1 MGIFNAFRKKA
12 RHEKSLCLTAD
23 LKNREKKL
31 AREVVSNIELTI
43 EHSFSVRDVEIV
55 QQTKGQMQPFSVDA
69 WDGYVS
75 PSGGYVNFARYQV
88 IGINP
93 KTKRRNK
100 RIYDEQSEDR
110 ALKKAEDDGFVA
122 PFEITIIPF
131 DPPSERQLSYAKD
144 LGISIPDGACWMD
157 VSALI
162 SRVTSGHER
171 PADEKTAMQ
180 AHLHGVKFSRYHN
193 WGDILS
199 QAEKLPSDIFGDFL
213 DSIKPH

>member
-1 MGIFNAFRKKA
+1 MGIFNAFRKK
-12 RHEKSLCLTAD
+12 EKHIKNPNLNTVLR
-23 LKNREKKL
+23 NREKEL
-31 AREVVSNIELTI
+31 AREVVSNIGITI
-43 EHSFSVRDVEIV
+43 EHSFSVRTVEIV

-110 ALKKAEDDGFVA
+110 ALKKAEDDGFVT

-144 LGISIPDGACWMD
+144 LGIAIPDGACWMD

-162 SRVTSGHER
+162 SRVTSGYEH

-193 WGDILS
+193 WGDILR